1 LETKDKKYIRCVNC
15 SADIDDSAK
24 FCPECGKA
32 QILKQYEKE
41 SDSKYTI
48 ETRAVIQNYLLMV
61 SGLFISAFLINDIA
75 EQFGLE
81 SFYDMRTG
89 EIFTPGADSVFGN
102 IMTIV
107 LLIGSLLLVILGFKG
122 RKQQF
127 YNVPCP
133 YCKEN
138 IIFPVGEQA
147 YDCVICKR
155 RILMKNDQVMEIE
168 NSVSKHDET
177 Q

>member
-1 LETKDKKYIRCVNC
+1 
-15 SADIDDSAK
+15 
-24 FCPECGKA
+24 
-32 QILKQYEKE
+32 LKQYEKE

-107 LLIGSLLLVILGFKG
+107 LLIGSIFLVILGFKG
-122 RKQQF
+122 K
-127 YNVPCP
+127 
-133 YCKEN
+133 KT
-138 IIFPVGEQA
+138 
-147 YDCVICKR
+147 
-155 RILMKNDQVMEIE
+155 IL
-168 NSVSKHDET
+168 
-177 Q
+177 